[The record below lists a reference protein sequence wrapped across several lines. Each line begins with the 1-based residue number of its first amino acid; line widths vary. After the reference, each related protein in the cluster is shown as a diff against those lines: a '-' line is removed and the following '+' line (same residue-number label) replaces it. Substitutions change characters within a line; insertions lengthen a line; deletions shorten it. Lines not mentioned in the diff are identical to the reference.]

1 MTKEMLY
8 PCFSILEISILFTH
22 KKKPIKHAY
31 ITYDSYQCVC
41 VSQETDLF
49 LLLIIHNIYLH

>member
-1 MTKEMLY
+1 MSKEMLY
-8 PCFSILEISILFTH
+8 TCFSILEISILFTH
-22 KKKPIKHAY
+22 KKTIRHTC

>member
-8 PCFSILEISILFTH
+8 PCFSILEVSFSHT
-22 KKKPIKHAY
+22 KKTIKHAY